1 MAHKLT
7 PFQARGLVCED
18 DTPKEAGDSY
28 YSDADDAPLDAAQ
41 TYEDDEDYDAG
52 QGLDEEED
60 DYEPVKK
67 AASRSAVSIFSK
79 AVAEAESKP
88 VEPIQM
94 SVNEVFQALISQMK
108 LSMLSAQRFQP
119 KNVIRVTLSSAMSL
133 TEFAA
138 AAQATAASNKD
149 GFNGGVILKSNGKFH
164 HNLYKDRRVRRVG
177 FLDYTNK
184 HGVKFGVSMPQ
195 LTNGA
200 VDGTH
205 FTDTGRYLAVMAANT
220 QASRFADPVIAFE
233 FSGNN
238 LRSVLLEKFPN
249 LKPEEVTAGCY
260 AVSATEMLVNE
271 KSPVMEGVW
280 ERVNKMKEAA
290 LAKSETYTA
299 GEPTYVA
306 QLKSYTMPAAVYNS
320 GVDFVKEVLQNSSTF
335 DLEKQLFVVL
345 SRAQS
350 SNVETGKT
358 NLSLREKWL
367 DPVEMRSSIKDGQAL
382 SVEFEKARVVD
393 LTMFV
398 EFE

>member
-7 PFQARGLVCED
+7 PFQARGLDCANEN
-18 DTPKEAGDSY
+18 PKEVGDSY
-28 YSDADDAPLDAAQ
+28 YSDADEAPLDAGQ
-41 TYEDDEDYDAG
+41 TYEDEDDYDAG

-67 AASRSAVSIFSK
+67 AASRATVSIFSK

-88 VEPIQM
+88 AEPIQM

-108 LSMLSAQRFQP
+108 LSMASAQRFQP

-138 AAQATAASNKD
+138 AAQATAKE
-149 GFNGGVILKSNGKFH
+149 GFNGGVVLKSNGKFH

-249 LKPEEVTAGCY
+249 LKLEEVTAGCI
-260 AVSATEMLVNE
+260 AVSATEMLVGE

-280 ERVNKMKEAA
+280 ERVSKMKEASV
-290 LAKSETYTA
+290 AKSETYTA

-306 QLKSYTMPAAVYNS
+306 QLKAYTVPSAVYNS

-335 DLEKQLFVVL
+335 DIEKQLFVVL
-345 SRAQS
+345 NRAQS

-358 NLSLREKWL
+358 NLALREKWL